1 MNNRRLPA
9 DYWKE
14 STGKKVIAI
23 GKQFVTCKE
32 IMEIMDV
39 SESTA
44 YKIIRLLNSQLQ
56 AAGYITIQGKVAR
69 RYFEEK
75 CLYGTQ
81 EGR

>member
-1 MNNRRLPA
+1 MPHERR
-9 DYWKE
+9 E
-14 STGKKVIAI
+14 EIVIS
-23 GKQFVTCKE
+23 KQFITCKE

-56 AAGYITIQGKVAR
+56 AAGYITIQGKVAKK
-69 RYFEEK
+69 YFEEK
-75 CLYGTQ
+75 CLYGIQ